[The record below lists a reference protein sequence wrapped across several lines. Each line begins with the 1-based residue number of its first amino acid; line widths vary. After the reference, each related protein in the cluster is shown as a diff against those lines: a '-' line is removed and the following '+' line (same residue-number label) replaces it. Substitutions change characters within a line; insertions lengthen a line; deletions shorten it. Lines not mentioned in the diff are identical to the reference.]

1 MTEKGKQILDL
12 FEKIVPNLS
21 DVEIEKLL
29 AFGEGM
35 AFKVQQEKQSPINQ
49 EQKPA
54 QEGGEGEMVIISSL
68 LSFLVS
74 CVTAKMCFTKIDRYI
89 ETCMKQMQESVD
101 LVSGRQIEQKF
112 SPSGVGKKYIL
123 YYNI

>member
-1 MTEKGKQILDL
+1 MWFNGVYRRQLNKSEVKFTMTEKGKQILDL

-54 QEGGEGEMVIISSL
+54 
-68 LSFLVS
+68 
-74 CVTAKMCFTKIDRYI
+74 
-89 ETCMKQMQESVD
+89 
-101 LVSGRQIEQKF
+101 
-112 SPSGVGKKYIL
+112 
-123 YYNI
+123 